1 MVMTDDELIAS
12 YRGCKNPKKQIVIL
26 AQLNGCDSKDIRNR
40 LKELGEYVPV
50 DGRYKAAKP
59 KNDIAQA
66 IRDAQRDEALER
78 KEEEKPNLQSF
89 DLYEGSIQEKQA
101 KAAGIKLSKAERL
114 LKAVKE
120 DKEEAKKVFEEAH
133 THYIPETI
141 REILEEKIID
151 LNSQIAI
158 LKGQRKEIEDY
169 LGWN

>member
-12 YRGCKNPKKQIVIL
+12 YRGCKNPKKQIVIM

-59 KNDIAQA
+59 TNFFSEELIKLANEEKTEEKVAESA
-66 IRDAQRDEALER
+66 MEFVGLK
-78 KEEEKPNLQSF
+78 KEEP
-89 DLYEGSIQEKQA
+89 

-120 DKEEAKKVFEEAH
+120 DKEEAKKVFEKTH
-133 THYIPETI
+133 TPYIPETI
-141 REILEEKIID
+141 REILEGKIID

-158 LKGQRKEIEDY
+158 LEGQRKEIEDY